1 MISAARVSAGRTA
14 SRLARQQQR
23 HVVGPA
29 ARIALVRAEAIG
41 LEGSSIRLNSP
52 ASRAL
57 VSVAKPPKKKLAEG
71 RTMSATAVAP
81 KPLVTMI
88 PWVPPPFQPLMDRLH
103 PIMIRERRP
112 MAWCGIEAL
121 NTVTNAGALC
131 GHFSF
136 ALLTLAYLET
146 DVLKLR

>member
-1 MISAARVSAGRTA
+1 MISVARVSAGRTA

-23 HVVGPA
+23 HVVPA

-41 LEGSSIRLNSP
+41 LEGSSIRLNSL

-57 VSVAKPPKKKLAEG
+57 VSVAKPPKPLAEG
-71 RTMSATAVAP
+71 RTITASAMAP

-88 PWVPPPFQPLMDRLH
+88 PWVPPPFQPLMNWLH

-131 GHFSF
+131 GHLSF